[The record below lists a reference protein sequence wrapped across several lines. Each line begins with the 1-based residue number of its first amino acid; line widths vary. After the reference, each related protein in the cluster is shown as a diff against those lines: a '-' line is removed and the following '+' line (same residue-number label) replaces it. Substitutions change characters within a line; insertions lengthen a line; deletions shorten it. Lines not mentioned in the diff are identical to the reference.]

1 MRLGDRLTASTR
13 LRSTSTFAGAT
24 MLFRQDTLDGIREGR
39 ITLAFR
45 RWRRPTVRTGG
56 TLMLP
61 IGQLQ
66 IVQVRPIAEDEI
78 TDEDAARAGYV
89 SRQVLRDELAA
100 RTEGTLYRIELGA
113 LGPDLRIALGTQASL
128 SDGELAALRGTLAKL
143 DASAPSGP
151 WTQRVLRLIR
161 EKPAVRAGDLCKA
174 VEMERLPFK
183 ANVRKLKALGL
194 TESLEVGYRL
204 SRRGEALLS
213 GGGDSGAPGRGKGTD

>member
-1 MRLGDRLTASTR
+1 
-13 LRSTSTFAGAT
+13 
-24 MLFRQDTLDGIREGR
+24 MLFRQDALDGIREGR

-66 IVQVRPIAEDEI
+66 IVEVRPITEDDI
-78 TDEDAARAGYV
+78 THEDAARAGYP
-89 SRQVLRDELAA
+89 SRQVLRRELAA

-113 LGPDLRIALGTQASL
+113 LGPDPRVALRTQASL
-128 SDGELAALRGTLAKL
+128 SDGELAALRGKLAKL
-143 DASAPSGP
+143 DASATSGP

-161 EKPAVRAGDLCKA
+161 DNPAVRAGDLCKA

-194 TESLEVGYRL
+194 TESLDMGYRL

-213 GGGDSGAPGRGKGTD
+213 GGGESRAPGQGKGTE

>member
-1 MRLGDRLTASTR
+1 
-13 LRSTSTFAGAT
+13 
-24 MLFRQDTLDGIREGR
+24 MLFRQDSLDGIRDGR

-66 IVQVRPIAEDEI
+66 IADVRQIVEDDI
-78 TDEDAARAGYV
+78 TDDDARRAGYA
-89 SRQVLRDELAA
+89 SREAVREELAS

-113 LGPDLRIALGTQASL
+113 LGPDPRIALRTRASL
-128 SDGELAALRGTLAKL
+128 SDDEFAALSRKLAKL
-143 DASAPSGP
+143 DTAAPGGP
-151 WTQRVLRLIR
+151 WTHRVLQLIR
-161 EKPAVRAGDLCKA
+161 DNPAVRAGDLCTA
-174 VEMERLPFK
+174 VQMERLPFK

-204 SRRGEALLS
+204 SPRGAALLS
-213 GGGDSGAPGRGKGTD
+213 LLLP

>member
-1 MRLGDRLTASTR
+1 
-13 LRSTSTFAGAT
+13 
-24 MLFRQDTLDGIREGR
+24 MLFRQDALEGIRAGR

-66 IVQVRPIAEDEI
+66 ILAVSQIAEDDI
-78 TDEDAARAGYV
+78 TEDDARRAGYA
-89 SRQVLRDELAA
+89 SRQVLRADLAS

-113 LGPDLRIALGTQASL
+113 LGPDPRIALRMRDSL
-128 SDGELAALRGTLAKL
+128 SEEELATIMSKLAKL
-143 DASAPSGP
+143 DAGAPRGT
-151 WTQRVLRLIR
+151 WTRRVLQLIR
-161 EKPAVRAGDLCKA
+161 DNPAVRAGDLCKA

-204 SRRGEALLS
+204 SPRGDALLS
-213 GGGDSGAPGRGKGTD
+213 HAEVGQDRDNR